1 MSRYI
6 CVVSGKGGV
15 GKTTSAISLAHVMS
29 KHRKTLLVDA
39 NLSTPNVNI
48 HLGAPILR
56 KSLMNALKDEIS
68 LKEAIYTH
76 KSGLRILPTVST
88 VHDLKRLKFDKL
100 KYLLQDLTQEAD
112 IVLMDSAA
120 GLNKEAISAMEA
132 CNEILIITNPEL
144 SAVLDAQK
152 TIQVAQE
159 MGKTII
165 GVVVNKVRGDKHEL
179 KIEQIEKLL
188 DIPVIGIIPY
198 DKNVRKALK
207 NKHPVTHSHPRTK
220 ASIGYERLAGQL
232 LGEKYFSSVNKRSR
246 TLYDYVL
253 RGLGLG

>member
-1 MSRYI
+1 MFYLSRYI

-88 VHDLKRLKFDKL
+88 VHDLKRLKFDKIF
-100 KYLLQDLTQEAD
+100 D
-112 IVLMDSAA
+112 I
-120 GLNKEAISAMEA
+120 G
-132 CNEILIITNPEL
+132 
-144 SAVLDAQK
+144 
-152 TIQVAQE
+152 
-159 MGKTII
+159 
-165 GVVVNKVRGDKHEL
+165 
-179 KIEQIEKLL
+179 
-188 DIPVIGIIPY
+188 
-198 DKNVRKALK
+198 
-207 NKHPVTHSHPRTK
+207 
-220 ASIGYERLAGQL
+220 
-232 LGEKYFSSVNKRSR
+232 
-246 TLYDYVL
+246 
-253 RGLGLG
+253 